1 MGGVLRIRH
10 RYRQRDQ
17 AIFRDRDNLRRGMSR
32 ILEKNGAEMRLR
44 VVNLYNAGPCRFVG
58 SVEYNDR
65 LAGEILHRSKLD
77 VSPELDKTTYEQ
89 AVYIQSLVA
98 FTSKVM
104 ISCLPALNM

>member
-1 MGGVLRIRH
+1 
-10 RYRQRDQ
+10 
-17 AIFRDRDNLRRGMSR
+17 MSR

-65 LAGEILHRSKLD
+65 LAGEILHRIKLD
-77 VSPELDKTTYEQ
+77 VSPELGKMTYEQ

-98 FTSKVM
+98 FTSKTRV
-104 ISCLPALNM
+104 SCLPALNI